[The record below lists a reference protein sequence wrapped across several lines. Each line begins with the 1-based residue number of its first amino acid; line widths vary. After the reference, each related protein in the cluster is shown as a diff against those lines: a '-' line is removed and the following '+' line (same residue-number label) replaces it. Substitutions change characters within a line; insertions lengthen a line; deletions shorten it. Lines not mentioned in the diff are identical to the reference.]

1 MLSVT
6 AAGFCRLA
14 SPEHQCRRRR
24 RARRETPI
32 HPNPNLPNSPTRRKI
47 RPEGENTVL
56 LTELLHP
63 GILEALA
70 GAGHGARVLLADGH
84 YPASTATGER
94 ARTVHLNLAP
104 GLLDVTSVLDVLLTA
119 LPVESAHVMVPP
131 EGEPEP
137 PAIAEYR
144 ARLAPVPVGTLG
156 RFEFYDAARSPDLAL
171 AIVTADIRTYANLLL
186 TIGVRAEGTLS
197 TR

>member
-1 MLSVT
+1 M
-6 AAGFCRLA
+6 
-14 SPEHQCRRRR
+14 
-24 RARRETPI
+24 
-32 HPNPNLPNSPTRRKI
+32 
-47 RPEGENTVL
+47 L

-84 YPASTATGER
+84 YPASTATGPH

-104 GLLDVTSVLDVLLTA
+104 GLLDVTTVLDVLLRA

-137 PAIAEYR
+137 PAIAAYR
-144 ARLAPVPVGTLG
+144 SRLAPAPVETLG
-156 RFEFYDAARSPDLAL
+156 RFAFYDAARSRDLAL
-171 AIVTADIRTYANLLL
+171 VVVTADVRTYANLLL
-186 TIGVRAEGTLS
+186 MIGVRAEGTLR

>member
-1 MLSVT
+1 MLM
-6 AAGFCRLA
+6 
-14 SPEHQCRRRR
+14 
-24 RARRETPI
+24 
-32 HPNPNLPNSPTRRKI
+32 
-47 RPEGENTVL
+47 
-56 LTELLHP
+56 TELLHP

-70 GAGHGARVLLADGH
+70 SAGHGARVLLADGH
-84 YPASTATGER
+84 YPASTTTGPR

-104 GLLDVTSVLDVLLTA
+104 GLLDVTTVLDVLLRA

-144 ARLAPVPVGTLG
+144 SMLAPAPVETLG
-156 RFEFYDAARSPDLAL
+156 RFAFYDAARSPDLAL
-171 AIVTADIRTYANLLL
+171 AVVTADIRTYANLLL
-186 TIGVRAEGTLS
+186 TIGVRAEGTMR

>member
-1 MLSVT
+1 M
-6 AAGFCRLA
+6 
-14 SPEHQCRRRR
+14 
-24 RARRETPI
+24 
-32 HPNPNLPNSPTRRKI
+32 
-47 RPEGENTVL
+47 L
-56 LTELLHP
+56 LTDLLHP

-84 YPASTATGER
+84 YPASTATGDR

-104 GLLDVTSVLDVLLTA
+104 GLLDVTTVLDVLTTA

-131 EGEPEP
+131 DGAPEP
-137 PAIAEYR
+137 PAIGEYR
-144 ARLAPVPVGTLG
+144 ARLAPAPVGTLG

-171 AIVTADIRTYANLLL
+171 AIVTADVRTYANLLL
-186 TIGVRAEGTLS
+186 TIGVRAEGTLT

>member
-1 MLSVT
+1 M
-6 AAGFCRLA
+6 
-14 SPEHQCRRRR
+14 
-24 RARRETPI
+24 
-32 HPNPNLPNSPTRRKI
+32 
-47 RPEGENTVL
+47 L

-84 YPASTATGER
+84 YPANTATGER

-104 GLLDVTSVLDVLLTA
+104 GLLDVTAVLDVLLRA
-119 LPVESAHVMVPP
+119 LPVESAQVMVPP
-131 EGEPEP
+131 EGAPEP
-137 PAIAEYR
+137 PAITEYR
-144 ARLAPVPVGTLG
+144 CKLAPVPVERLG

-186 TIGVRAEGTLS
+186 TIGVRTERTVR

>member
-1 MLSVT
+1 M
-6 AAGFCRLA
+6 
-14 SPEHQCRRRR
+14 
-24 RARRETPI
+24 
-32 HPNPNLPNSPTRRKI
+32 
-47 RPEGENTVL
+47 L

-63 GILEALA
+63 GILAALA

-84 YPASTATGER
+84 YPASTAVGER

-104 GLLDVTSVLDVLLTA
+104 GLLDVTSVLDVLLSSI
-119 LPVESAHVMVPP
+119 PVEAAHVMVPP
-131 EGEPEP
+131 EGQPEP

-144 ARLAPVPVGTLG
+144 SRLPVAVETLG

-171 AIVTADIRTYANLLL
+171 AVVTADTRTYANLLL
-186 TIGVRAEGTLS
+186 TIGVRAEGTLT